1 VPDHERADAH
11 IRVGVDIVEVRR
23 IERLLAEVPEIVETI
38 FTGRELAYCSGRRKR
53 AEHLAVRFA
62 GKEAVLK
69 ALGCALGGAAR
80 WTDIEIVNEVTGRPR
95 VQLHGALLARAEQN
109 GLADMDISLSHSAQ
123 LGIAQVVALTDKLR
137 A

>member
-1 VPDHERADAH
+1 MPDHERADAH

-69 ALGCALGGAAR
+69 AQ
-80 WTDIEIVNEVTGRPR
+80 GR
-95 VQLHGALLARAEQN
+95 V
-109 GLADMDISLSHSAQ
+109 LADGLVTPETLIG
-123 LGIAQVVALTDKLR
+123 LGARLEAAAYAAEMAEMRV
-137 A
+137 